1 MIFSIIVMAIIA
13 KVLSGKGYTFE
24 RMLPFLLIGGIIAF
38 FVPVGAII
46 ALPFKIIGGVFAAI
60 FGGLGG
66 LGGLIGGIFGVIG
79 GIIGAVFGAIG
90 AVLGLVFGTIGLVF
104 AILSFVLIPLLVIFV
119 IVKLVR

>member
-1 MIFSIIVMAIIA
+1 MIFAIIVMAIIA
-13 KVLSGKGYTFE
+13 KVLLNKGYTFE
-24 RMLPFLLIGGIIAF
+24 RMIPYLLIGGIIAF

-79 GIIGAVFGAIG
+79 GVIGAVFGAIG
-90 AVLGLVFGTIGLVF
+90 AVLGVVFGAIGLLF
-104 AILSFVLIPLLVIFV
+104 AFLSFVLIPLIVIFV